1 MKRIFIAFSF
11 FIILSPSLMAK
22 ELIKF
27 GYLADPSHEAVMWAL
42 KNGKV
47 TSDMIEVKADALQ
60 IPALIQATVSKTY
73 DVIQTAGMAIP
84 RARSKGLDL
93 RIVGTALR
101 YHTGGEG
108 SDIWVKSDSVLQ
120 SAADLKGKKLAVY
133 SLGSSGITLIR
144 IALANAHGFNVD
156 LESGDIEFVEM
167 PPPAMP
173 AALESGTIDAA
184 TLIHSQ
190 AYQAQNTKSFR
201 SIVST
206 APDNYKSF
214 GVRGVSAVLAGY
226 GEKLDKNPEIHKE
239 FLRLLHQSVE
249 YAKSNPDEV
258 FKAVANENDTDE
270 KFLQR
275 WFAEY
280 SDFPVL
286 MSNDDMKAIQM
297 LWDESVKLGM
307 LKSAPNVRD
316 TIWTET
322 IIVD

>member
-47 TSDMIEVKADALQ
+47 TSDIIEVKADALQ

-101 YHTGGEG
+101 YHKGGEG

-258 FKAVANENDTDE
+258 FKAVANENDTDA